1 MTATLRGVL
10 DHVIG
15 AEGVL
20 SIRFASGEVRLRA
33 IDGTAVR
40 VRDRSQQDIAAM
52 FEIDRAEGSLSL
64 HLEQGRGWFTSKG
77 HTPELDVEVPRRASI
92 VIESASG
99 EIAGE
104 GLAGDQRYRTTSGDL
119 VLRRCAGR
127 IVAEAVSGDIDVV
140 AVAEIDLSAR
150 TVSGDVEVRAGT
162 LRGLRASTTSGDLKI
177 AGRFSSDGAFAVD
190 TVSGDG
196 LIAPVGDLTIEM
208 TTVTGDLHSEVE
220 ARTEGGRGHRSI
232 VIGSRG
238 PVMTFRSLS
247 GDLQI
252 ARPVAI
258 EPTQPA
264 ATAEA
269 ADAVEAPPARDAE
282 PETAPAASHPAPP
295 PVVPDPDPTQR
306 GTTATHWTAPDA
318 EPVEGQAD
326 AAGEAAE
333 AVPPPHGSAS
343 AQPSADEAR
352 MGILRSLERGE
363 IDVAEAGHRL
373 EALDT
378 ANSPRTEGT
387 ADA

>member
-1 MTATLRGVL
+1 VTATFRGAL

-33 IDGTAVR
+33 VDGTAVR
-40 VRDRSQQDIAAM
+40 VRDRSDQDVAAM
-52 FEIDRAEGSLSL
+52 FEIERAEGSLSL
-64 HLEQGRGWFTSKG
+64 HLGQGRGWFTAKG
-77 HTPELDVEVPRRASI
+77 HTPELDVEVPRRAAI

-99 EIAGE
+99 DIAGE
-104 GLAGDQRYRTTSGDL
+104 GLAGEQRYRTTSGDVRL
-119 VLRRCAGR
+119 GRCGGR
-127 IVAEAVSGDIDVV
+127 VVAEAVSGDIDVV

-196 LIAPVGDLTIEM
+196 LVAPVGDLKVEM
-208 TTVTGDLHSEVE
+208 TTVTGDLHSDLE
-220 ARTEGGRGHRSI
+220 ARTEGGRGHRSV

-247 GDLQI
+247 GDLRI
-252 ARPVAI
+252 TRPVAI
-258 EPTQPA
+258 EPTEAAETADA
-264 ATAEA
+264 ATPTPEPDAERETA
-269 ADAVEAPPARDAE
+269 GATAQRAPAPVVADA
-282 PETAPAASHPAPP
+282 
-295 PVVPDPDPTQR
+295 DPTQR
-306 GTTATHWTAPDA
+306 GTTVIRWTAPDTA
-318 EPVEGQAD
+318 PVPGPTD
-326 AAGEAAE
+326 AAGQAAE
-333 AVPPPHGSAS
+333 AVQLPDTSPR

-352 MGILRSLERGE
+352 MQILRSLERGE
-363 IDVAEAGHRL
+363 IDVAEAGARL
-373 EALDT
+373 EALDAAAAS
-378 ANSPRTEGT
+378 ANGGS